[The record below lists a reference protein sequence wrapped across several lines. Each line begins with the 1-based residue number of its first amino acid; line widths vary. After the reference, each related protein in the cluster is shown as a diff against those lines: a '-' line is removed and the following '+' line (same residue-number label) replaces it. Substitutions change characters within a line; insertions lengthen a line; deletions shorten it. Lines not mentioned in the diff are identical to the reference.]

1 MGVNI
6 SELVTFEPIEMESL
20 TGRALAI
27 DALNMIYQFL
37 GNIRQADGTP
47 LMDSQGNITSHL
59 SGLFYR
65 TSNLISKSLKPI
77 YVFDGAP
84 PDFKAIELEKRREIR
99 AAAKE
104 KWDTALREG
113 RLDDAKRHAQAS
125 AKVTQ
130 EMVDES
136 KLLLKA
142 MGVPTIQAKSEG
154 EAQCARICMDGKAF
168 ATVSQD
174 FDSLLFG
181 SPRTLRNLS
190 IAKSETLQIVELSA
204 QRLSREEMILIGI
217 LVGTD
222 YNVGGVNGLGPKK
235 ALALVEKHKTL
246 EEIKKQVE
254 WKFDIEMET
263 LFEFFMNPPVE
274 KDYSINFG
282 RPNREKIIEILCEK
296 RDFSKERVKNTL
308 DKLEEKKGTQTSLMG
323 F

>member
-142 MGVPTIQAKSEG
+142 IGVPTIQAKSEG